1 MYKMNIIQQ
10 AKLVLEIEAEAINNL
25 KTSIDANFEEVVHLL
40 AKVKGRVFFS
50 GIGKSGLVARKIAST
65 LSSTGTPALFVH
77 ATDCLHGDA
86 GIISKDDVGLLLSN
100 SGETDELLQ
109 IIPVLKRIGVPLVAM
124 TGRKN
129 STLAKQSDHLLY
141 TPIEREACPMGIV
154 PTASTTA
161 MMALGDALAIALLI
175 EKGFTA
181 DDFAKLHPGGSLGRK
196 LLIRVKD
203 IMHVIPKI
211 PLVKDT
217 ADMRETLLEMTSK
230 SLGIT
235 GVVDKDGYLVGCVTD
250 GDLRR
255 HMEKT
260 KTFLEDNVT
269 VVMNRTPK
277 IIDSEELAVNGLNMM
292 DSLKITHLFVTDME
306 EYKKTNRIKVKG
318 LLHIHNILGEKIL

>member
-1 MYKMNIIQQ
+1 MYKMSIIDQ
-10 AKLVLEIEAEAINNL
+10 AKTVLTIEAEAINNL
-25 KTSIDANFEEVVHLL
+25 KNAIDHNFEAVVELL
-40 AKVKGRVFFS
+40 TKVKGRVFFT

-65 LSSTGTPALFVH
+65 LSSTGTPSMFVH
-77 ATDCLHGDA
+77 STELLHGDA
-86 GIISKDDVGLLLSN
+86 GIISKEDVGILLSN

-109 IIPVLKRIGVPLVAM
+109 IIPLLKRIGVPLVAM
-124 TGRKN
+124 TGKKN
-129 STLAKQSDHLLY
+129 STLAKQSDYLLY
-141 TPIEREACPMGIV
+141 VPVEREACPMDIV

-161 MMALGDALAIALLI
+161 MMVMGDALAVSLI
-175 EKGFTA
+175 IKKGFTA
-181 DDFAKLHPGGSLGRK
+181 DDFAMLHPGGTLGRR

-203 IMHVIPKI
+203 IMHVTPRI

-217 ADMRETLLEMTSK
+217 VDMRETLLEMTSK

-260 KTFLEDNVT
+260 KTFLDDNVSG
-269 VVMNRTPK
+269 VMNRSPK

-292 DSLKITHLFVTDME
+292 DKNKITHLFVTNME
-306 EYKKTNRIKVKG
+306 EYKKTGRIKVLG